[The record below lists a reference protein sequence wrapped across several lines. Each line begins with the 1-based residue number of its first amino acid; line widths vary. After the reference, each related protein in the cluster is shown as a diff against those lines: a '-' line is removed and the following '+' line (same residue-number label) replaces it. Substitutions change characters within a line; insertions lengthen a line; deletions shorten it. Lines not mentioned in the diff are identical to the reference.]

1 MTIAFHAL
9 EPGFVAAIRAG
20 GPDAYGAP
28 AERTV
33 SDGGGNP
40 CRACLDDVPKGAEML
55 ILAHRPFPEA
65 QPYAETGPI
74 FLCGQCKPRPASAT
88 PPPAIQA
95 RPDFLV
101 KGYGENDRI
110 VYGTG
115 RITPSAAVAGYCEEL
130 LSQPRIAYVDIR
142 SARNNCFICRV
153 KRA

>member
-1 MTIAFHAL
+1 MVQFIALDTQTVRHL
-9 EPGFVAAIRAG
+9 QAG
-20 GPDAYGAP
+20 GGDANGQVP
-28 AERTV
+28 ERHISTG
-33 SDGGGNP
+33 DGTP
-40 CRACLDDVPKGAEML
+40 CRHCLKQVKAGEPYL
-55 ILAHRPFPEA
+55 IVAHRPFPEA

-88 PPPAIQA
+88 PPPAVQA

-130 LSQPRIAYVDIR
+130 LSQPQIAYVDIR